1 MSEVNAQLQADL
13 ERRKM
18 IAEHKKMQKRKKGE
32 HEMETTEDLMEENM
46 KSTDEWKST
55 TFST

>member
-1 MSEVNAQLQADL
+1 LQADL